1 MTRLDVIDSILGPHA
16 AAAIAPLREQK
27 PELAT
32 QMQDYYDAVFDP
44 AADSAAALSTNERW
58 LIAVRT
64 ASHTGSAA
72 VVDWYSDAA
81 IRSGVDD
88 TAFALA
94 TDVSTPW
101 SGEPRMTAM
110 MRHVDLIVTH
120 PVDSSRA
127 DIEALTSAG
136 LSPTAIVALSQ
147 VVAYVSYQLRLV
159 AAFRAL
165 GESE

>member
-1 MTRLDVIDSILGPHA
+1 MTRRDVIDRILGPEA
-16 AAAIAPLREQK
+16 AAAVAPLREQK

-44 AADSAAALSTNERW
+44 AEDSAAALSKDERW

-64 ASHTGSAA
+64 ASHTGSSA
-72 VVDWYSDAA
+72 VVDWYSTEALE
-81 IRSGVDD
+81 SGVDASAIA
-88 TAFALA
+88 TANNVA
-94 TDVSTPW
+94 TPW
-101 SGEPRMTAM
+101 SDEPRMGAI
-110 MRHVDLIVTH
+110 MRHVDLIVTR

-127 DIEALTSAG
+127 DIEALANAG

-147 VVAYVSYQLRLV
+147 VVAYVSYQLRLI

-165 GESE
+165 GEPK